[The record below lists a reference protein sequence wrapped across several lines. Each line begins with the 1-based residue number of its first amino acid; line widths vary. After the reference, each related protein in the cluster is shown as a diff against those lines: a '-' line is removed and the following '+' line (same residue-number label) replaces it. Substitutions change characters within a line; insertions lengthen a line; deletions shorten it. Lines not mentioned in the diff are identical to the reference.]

1 MGHLAAFLTLGVLS
15 QNNWASK
22 WEDRERTQL
31 FAGGRALKGRSSNSS
46 TGCPGFMADHE
57 LVLSEHRPL
66 MTAPQGNTLL

>member
-15 QNNWASK
+15 QNNWPSK

-31 FAGGRALKGRSSNSS
+31 F
-46 TGCPGFMADHE
+46 DE

-66 MTAPQGNTLL
+66 VTAPQGNTLL